1 MQKAQGRPRHDKDR
15 LESSGR
21 QKKEWKDLQ
30 VQLKRAGGGEMET
43 AESAPVRHYYR
54 KLPGGELARERDGVR
69 VKRSF
74 SGELERPAR
83 CKTGGQR
90 YRNGQKNKK
99 TRR

>member
-54 KLPGGELARERDGVR
+54 KLPGGGAGEGERRRE
-69 VKRSF
+69 S
-74 SGELERPAR
+74 ETLI
-83 CKTGGQR
+83 
-90 YRNGQKNKK
+90 
-99 TRR
+99 